1 MSKPVIARNKRKTA
15 GSRIFFKCIKANGF
29 SGECLDERLEGCDN
43 VALKIAFYFGGDVF
57 RVDLKG
63 IEVVLQ

>member
-1 MSKPVIARNKRKTA
+1 MV
-15 GSRIFFKCIKANGF
+15 FQVNG
-29 SGECLDERLEGCDN
+29 LDERLEGCDN
-43 VALKIAFYFGGDVF
+43 VALKIAFYSGGDVF